1 MLHRRQIPDGLV
13 AGQRAKAAAAAAAYT
28 LVSWVGEHAAR
39 VLGGT
44 RSACSN
50 AFGDA
55 PADEGYERET
65 WDADRVR
72 DEFDNIT
79 RWDAV
84 RRYSVAALHA
94 ETGEMAGADAG
105 VYHRRGAEAWAQQGL
120 TAVARGHRGHRIGL
134 LVKTAMLDWLAT
146 AEPGIEHITTDNAD
160 SNQYMIAI
168 NELLGFEILSP
179 PYQWHQMPVSEVR

>member
-1 MLHRRQIPDGLV
+1 VCWAAGTPAEYWQGL
-13 AGQRAKAAAAAAAYT
+13 AG
-28 LVSWVGEHAAR
+28 
-39 VLGGT
+39 VL
-44 RSACSN
+44 N

-55 PADEGYERET
+55 PADEGFERET

-72 DEFDNIT
+72 DEFDKIT
-79 RWDAV
+79 GWDAV
-84 RRYSVAALHA
+84 KRYSIAAMHA
-94 ETGEMAGADAG
+94 QTGEMAGLTQ
-105 VYHRRGAEAWAQQGL
+105 VYVTPESPAWAQQGL
-120 TAVARGHRGHRIGL
+120 TAVARTHRGHRIGL

-146 AEPGIEHITTDNAD
+146 AEPEAEHITTDNAD